1 MMRFASPP
9 PGAYAV
15 FIAIAI
21 LFASN
26 KDKDSTMIQFYQI
39 YDKQLS
45 TSPEKLLYMM
55 SNLDASLV
63 PAYKV

>member
-1 MMRFASPP
+1 MRFASPP

-39 YDKQLS
+39 YDK
-45 TSPEKLLYMM
+45 
-55 SNLDASLV
+55 
-63 PAYKV
+63 